1 MVEELFG
8 HTEDVPDLYVDSV
21 RVGTSLYT
29 ITLDV
34 GIQGIPN
41 APGAEKPPTTPLAH
55 IRMSPQHAKVL
66 GMLIMKNID
75 LYEEKIGPIQIPPEV
90 YKDIGVEPDD

>member
-8 HTEDVPDLYVDSV
+8 PAEDIPDLYVDSV

-29 ITLDV
+29 IMLEL

-41 APGAEKPPTTPLAH
+41 APGAEKPHTKPLAFV
-55 IRMSPQHAKVL
+55 RMSPQHAKVL
-66 GMLIMKNID
+66 GKLIDKNVK
-75 LYEEKIGPIQIPPEV
+75 LYQEKVGPIHIPPEV
-90 YKDIGVEPDD
+90 YKELGIEPDD